1 MILEPT
7 PDMLP
12 SEQLYT
18 NCHTTIPGAT
28 DQHLMFPSIWNG
40 SVDDSTLVALASS
53 HDGKT

>member
-18 NCHTTIPGAT
+18 NCRTTVPGAPT
-28 DQHLMFPSIWNG
+28 
-40 SVDDSTLVALASS
+40 ST
-53 HDGKT
+53 